1 MKKTKLSSTGSLGDQ
16 ELTLL
21 RYIEANSP
29 VSAGDVFAGF
39 GAPSGLARS
48 TVETVMERL
57 RKKGYLARN
66 LQGGT
71 YRYEP
76 TVASQELMSGLV
88 EQFVQN
94 TLAGS
99 LVPFVTYF
107 SRQNRLSE
115 SELAQLESLVAK
127 LQTEDES

>member
-1 MKKTKLSSTGSLGDQ
+1 MKKDAKASLGDQ
-16 ELTLL
+16 ELSLL
-21 RYIEANSP
+21 RFIEANAP
-29 VSAGDVFAGF
+29 ISAGEVYLKF
-39 GAPSGLARS
+39 GTTNGLARS

-57 RKKGYLARN
+57 RKKGFLDRAME
-66 LQGGT
+66 QGAFR
-71 YRYEP
+71 YRT

-127 LQTEDES
+127 LQSEDEK

>member
-1 MKKTKLSSTGSLGDQ
+1 MKGNEPKPTLGAQ
-16 ELTLL
+16 ELSLL
-21 RYIEANSP
+21 RHIENHPAS
-29 VSAGDVFAGF
+29 SAGEVFASF
-39 GAPSGLARS
+39 GESNGLARS

-57 RKKGYLARN
+57 RKKGYLKRKLEEGAFR
-66 LQGGT
+66 
-71 YRYEP
+71 YRT
-76 TVASQELMSGLV
+76 TVTSQELESGMV

-115 SELAQLESLVAK
+115 TEIAELSRLVAK
-127 LQTEDES
+127 LQQEESE

>member
-1 MKKTKLSSTGSLGDQ
+1 MKKDAKASLGDQ
-16 ELTLL
+16 ELSLL
-21 RYIEANSP
+21 RFIEANAP
-29 VSAGDVFAGF
+29 ISAGEVYSQF
-39 GAPSGLARS
+39 GTTNGLARS

-57 RKKGYLARN
+57 RKKGFLDRAME
-66 LQGGT
+66 QGAFR
-71 YRYEP
+71 YRT

-107 SRQNRLSE
+107 SRQNRLSA

-127 LQTEDES
+127 LQSEDEK